1 MDDIL
6 AKDSENHSHNTILQV
21 LTECLKDKVQQVTT
35 KAFALVESY
44 IAALKRNKGINP
56 KSDISN
62 TEKMLIQLLDR
73 LADSKFSQKAEACY
87 LHLFDI
93 EQMDG
98 IFLISFILKS
108 TSYINKNMATS
119 FKH

>member
-62 TEKMLIQLLDR
+62 TEKMLI
-73 LADSKFSQKAEACY
+73 
-87 LHLFDI
+87 
-93 EQMDG
+93 
-98 IFLISFILKS
+98 
-108 TSYINKNMATS
+108 
-119 FKH
+119 